1 MNAVKYLAP
10 ALLLAA
16 FAGCA
21 SYPISKDLRQQAQV
35 VTMDQ
40 VKADPAGTRG
50 RIVIWGGRIINVAND
65 TNGSAIYI
73 VCLPMGSD
81 EKPVADGPSP
91 GRFIATTTDF
101 LDPEAFPAHR
111 RITVAGQLD
120 GVWTEPLGK
129 IQYTYPV
136 LDIKEAHVWPVEP
149 PEYPPYGYYGPD
161 WFVGGVFIG
170 AGPWFHGPRGFW
182 GHVDNRWDPR
192 HGYRGPL
199 PVRGAQPFSNFHANE
214 ARDGRGHTGM
224 AGHSGAGE
232 HSAGFAGHGH
242 AGGRR

>member
-10 ALLLAA
+10 TLLLAA

-73 VCLPMGSD
+73 VCLPMRSD

-136 LDIKEAHVWPVEP
+136 LDIKEVHVWPVEP

-161 WFVGGVFIG
+161 WDWGWWGPGWWWGGPYYYG
-170 AGPWFHGPRGFW
+170 GYW
-182 GHVDNRWDPR
+182 GGY
-192 HGYRGPL
+192 HGYYG
-199 PVRGAQPFSNFHANE
+199 GYHGGYHGGYGGGF
-214 ARDGRGHTGM
+214 GGHG
-224 AGHSGAGE
+224 GGW
-232 HSAGFAGHGH
+232 GHGH
-242 AGGRR
+242 